1 MRLNEYYQRIL
12 RESRRGHPTIRE
24 AAGDYRRSL
33 ESELDAYRL
42 R

>member
-1 MRLNEYYQRIL
+1 MRLNDFYNQIL
-12 RESRRGHPTIRE
+12 RDSRRGHPTIRE

-33 ESELDAYRL
+33 ESELDVYRP